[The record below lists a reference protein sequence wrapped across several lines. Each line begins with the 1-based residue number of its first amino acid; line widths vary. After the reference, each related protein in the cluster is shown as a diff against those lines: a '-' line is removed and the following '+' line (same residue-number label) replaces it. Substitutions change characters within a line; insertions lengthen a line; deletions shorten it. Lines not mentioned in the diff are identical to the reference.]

1 MTATNKTTV
10 YELPIFV
17 PTDKP
22 TWLGDF
28 NGAMNSIEAGL
39 VDAKNSSTTVIQT
52 ANSALNI
59 ANQAQTNVQSATT
72 AANNAVALANTA
84 NTNATEAKTS
94 ANGAM
99 TTANNANNKADN
111 AISTANAA
119 SASATQA
126 LTTVNGINTD
136 PPAIIGICRLT
147 VAEADMPAASTPFTM
162 SPIGSTVGMTWVSGS
177 NGFRVDKAGVYDI
190 DLNFVVKNTAYD
202 GFANISRNRA
212 GVFTDIQA
220 AQCDSNPDHYMQYGI
235 SVKDRFAVGDII
247 TARGSDAVF
256 VGGINDPKA
265 LTLYITR
272 VGA

>member
-17 PTDKP
+17 ATDKP

-59 ANQAQTNVQSATT
+59 ANQAQTNVEAATT

-94 ANGAM
+94 ATNAT
-99 TTANNANNKADN
+99 TTANNADDKADN
-111 AISTANAA
+111 AITVANAA

-126 LTTVNGINTD
+126 LTTVNGINTN
-136 PPAIIGICRLT
+136 PPAIFG
-147 VAEADMPAASTPFTM
+147 VARATNDKENMPASPAVFAMTP
-162 SPIGSTVGMTWVSGS
+162 IAQYGMTWVSAS
-177 NGFRVDKAGVYDI
+177 NGYRVDKAGIYLLSLCGTVASSEYDGGI
-190 DLNFVVKNTAYD
+190 HITKNTAGTITHITRVNCESTLYD
-202 GFANISRNRA
+202 LPF
-212 GVFTDIQA
+212 
-220 AQCDSNPDHYMQYGI
+220 CK
-235 SVKDRFAVGDII
+235 SVVRSLSVGDII
-247 TARGSDAVF
+247 TVSAYNSIFYGGPNSDIGVELDIAR
-256 VGGINDPKA
+256 
-265 LTLYITR
+265 L
-272 VGA
+272 GA

>member
-1 MTATNKTTV
+1 MTATNKTTI

-22 TWLGDF
+22 IWLGDF

-59 ANQAQTNVQSATT
+59 ANQAQTNVDAATT

-94 ANGAM
+94 ANGAT

-111 AISTANAA
+111 AITVANAA

-126 LTTVNGINTD
+126 LTTVNGINTN
-136 PPAIIGICRLT
+136 PPAIFG
-147 VAEADMPAASTPFTM
+147 VARATNDNEDMPAAPAVFSMTPITQY
-162 SPIGSTVGMTWVSGS
+162 GMTWVSAS
-177 NGFRVDKAGVYDI
+177 NGYRVDKAGVY
-190 DLNFVVKNTAYD
+190 LVNVEGGVQPSAND
-202 GFANISRNRA
+202 GALWITRNRA
-212 GVFTDIQA
+212 GTIANLRYATCPGGDNAYTAHVSTILTL
-220 AQCDSNPDHYMQYGI
+220 NT
-235 SVKDRFAVGDII
+235 GDII
-247 TARGSDAVF
+247 TVSGDNALFYGGTGSLI
-256 VGGINDPKA
+256 GIE
-265 LTLYITR
+265 LTITR
-272 VGA
+272 LGA

>member
-10 YELPIFV
+10 YELPVFI

-52 ANSALNI
+52 ANTALNI
-59 ANQAQTNVQSATT
+59 ANQAETNVQSATT

-99 TTANNANNKADN
+99 TTANNADDKADN
-111 AISTANAA
+111 AVSVANAA

-126 LTTVNGINTD
+126 LTTVNGINTN
-136 PPAIIGICRLT
+136 PPAVFG
-147 VAEADMPAASTPFTM
+147 VARATKDNEDMPTTPVVFAM
-162 SPIGSTVGMTWVSGS
+162 APITQYGMTWVSAL
-177 NGFRVDKAGVYDI
+177 NGYRVDKAGIYLVHVEAGVQGSDAEGGI
-190 DLNFVVKNTAYD
+190 WITL
-202 GFANISRNRA
+202 NRA
-212 GVFTDIQA
+212 GTI
-220 AQCDSNPDHYMQYGI
+220 SNL
-235 SVKDRFAVGDII
+235 RFAHCPGGNINYTVNVSEILALNTGDII
-247 TARGSDAVF
+247 TVSGHISIFYGGTTSHSGVELSMAR
-256 VGGINDPKA
+256 
-265 LTLYITR
+265 L
-272 VGA
+272 GA

>member
-1 MTATNKTTV
+1 MTATNKTTI
-10 YELPIFV
+10 YGLPIFV

-28 NGAMNSIEAGL
+28 NGAMNAIEAGL

-94 ANGAM
+94 ANSAT
-99 TTANNANNKADN
+99 TTANNANNKADK

-126 LTTVNGINTD
+126 LTTVNGINTN
-136 PPAIIGICRLT
+136 PPAIFG
-147 VAEADMPAASTPFTM
+147 VARATNDNEDMPAAPAVFAMTPITQY
-162 SPIGSTVGMTWVSGS
+162 GMTWVSAS
-177 NGFRVDKAGVYDI
+177 NGYRVDKAGVYLVTVNAGVQVSENEGAI
-190 DLNFVVKNTAYD
+190 WIT
-202 GFANISRNRA
+202 RNRA
-212 GVFTDIQA
+212 GTIANLRYAFCPTLTD
-220 AQCDSNPDHYMQYGI
+220 DY
-235 SVKDRFAVGDII
+235 SVSLTSILALNTGDII
-247 TARGSDAVF
+247 TVSGDNALF
-256 VGGINDPKA
+256 YGGPASLNGIE
-265 LTLYITR
+265 LTITR
-272 VGA
+272 LGA